1 MMKIKLSA
9 SCARRV
15 DRVRVAAVVVAATSL
30 LLACAEMPSGPAVAV
45 MPGPTKPFDV
55 FVQDDQLCRGWA
67 SHAIGLPGHDAA
79 AEQVLKSTAAGAVI
93 GAIAGAAMGGDRGVG
108 AGAAMGTVMGATAGI
123 GQSNYTAANAQ
134 RRYDVAYQQCMYS
147 RGNAVSG
154 GGYGAYGWT
163 PPPVMPPP
171 PPPSPAKK

>member
-1 MMKIKLSA
+1 MMNTRPCARVRRADRLRRGALLAAA
-9 SCARRV
+9 SC
-15 DRVRVAAVVVAATSL
+15 L

-45 MPGPTKPFDV
+45 MPGPHKPFEV

-108 AGAAMGTVMGATAGI
+108 AGAAMGTVMGATAGV

-147 RGNAVSG
+147 RGNVVSG
-154 GGYGAYGWT
+154 SGYGAYGSAS
-163 PPPVMPPP
+163 PPNLP
-171 PPPSPAKK
+171 PPPSPPPNPR

>member
-1 MMKIKLSA
+1 MSKTKPASA
-9 SCARRV
+9 SACASGRARV
-15 DRVRVAAVVVAATSL
+15 GAVAFVAVWL
-30 LLACAEMPSGPAVAV
+30 LMACAEMPSGPAIAV
-45 MPGPTKPFDV
+45 MPGPHKPFDV

-67 SHAIGLPGHDAA
+67 SHAIGVPGHDAA

-93 GAIAGAAMGGDRGVG
+93 GAIAGAAMGGERGVG
-108 AGAAMGTVMGATAGI
+108 TGAAMGTVMGATAGI

-154 GGYGAYGWT
+154 SGYGAYGWT
-163 PPPVMPPP
+163 APPALPPP
-171 PPPSPAKK
+171 PPAVKK

>member
-108 AGAAMGTVMGATAGI
+108 TGAAMGTVMGATAGI

>member
-1 MMKIKLSA
+1 MRKIESTP
-9 SCARRV
+9 SRARRV
-15 DRVRVAAVVVAATSL
+15 DRVRVAAVVLAATSL

-67 SHAIGLPGHDAA
+67 SHSIGLPGHDAA
-79 AEQVLKSTAAGAVI
+79 AEQVLKSTAAGAVL

-108 AGAAMGTVMGATAGI
+108 AGAAMGTVMGATAGV

-154 GGYGAYGWT
+154 GGYGAYHWT
-163 PPPVMPPP
+163 PPPANLPPP
-171 PPPSPAKK
+171 PPPARN